1 MTLSSNASDVLEGDA
16 IQLICSVE
24 STTGPVSVVWQWTD
38 KQGAGSPQEV
48 ASVARD
54 GTVLHGPAYRER
66 SVYGEIRVEK
76 VRGDT
81 FSLSLYNALPGDEG
95 QYRCTATEWLLTG
108 TEPELNWKNIGDKSA
123 TKTVTVKTVGKLLQP
138 NRAQYSVYSRSVRH
152 IRPENGMLQGL
163 PQGPRL
169 LAGVKQWKIPFCL
182 FK

>member
-1 MTLSSNASDVLEGDA
+1 M

-38 KQGAGSPQEV
+38 KQGTGSPQEV
-48 ASVARD
+48 ASVDRD

-123 TKTVTVKTVGKLLQP
+123 TKRVSVKSVGKLLQP
-138 NRAQYSVYSRSVRH
+138 NQAH
-152 IRPENGMLQGL
+152 IVFILGQAGTLGL
-163 PQGPRL
+163 KMGCHRGCHRVPVCWLERNSGRYRFAFL
-169 LAGVKQWKIPFCL
+169 NTV
-182 FK
+182 

>member
-16 IQLICSVE
+16 IQLSCSVE

-108 TEPELNWKNIGDKSA
+108 TEPELNWKSIGDKSA

-152 IRPENGMLQGL
+152 IRPENAMLQGL